1 MKTVSDLISLA
12 PKITVDSD
20 SSHEIKR
27 HLLLRRKAMTNLDSI
42 LKSRDMTLQTK
53 VCTVK
58 AMIFPVFMY
67 RCESWTIKK
76 AEP

>member
-20 SSHEIKR
+20 CSHKIKR
-27 HLLLRRKAMTNLDSI
+27 RLPLGRKTKTNLDSI

-76 AEP
+76 AEH